1 MAGHDPVTGDPP
13 RPSVRQLARAL
24 LRLARGRHRLRH
36 VPSVAQV
43 AGMARWDGVEPCS
56 YDLDP
61 EAGNWIPGEAEEA
74 VAAQRGKY
82 GLCFTCER
90 AGGRMSEFV
99 VLDCG
104 RAFDLRGSSR
114 LERV

>member
-24 LRLARGRHRLRH
+24 LRLARWRHQLRH
-36 VPSVAQV
+36 LPSVAQV

-56 YDLDP
+56 YLLDATANWLP
-61 EAGNWIPGEAEEA
+61 EAAEHA
-74 VAAQRGKY
+74 VAGQRGRY

-90 AGGRMSEFV
+90 AGGRQSEFV

>member
-1 MAGHDPVTGDPP
+1 MAGQDPVKGELP
-13 RPSVRQLARAL
+13 RPSVGQLARAL
-24 LRLARGRHRLRH
+24 VRLARWRHRLRH
-36 VPSVAQV
+36 VPRVAQV
-43 AGMARWDGVEPCS
+43 AALARWDGVEPCS
-56 YDLDP
+56 YLLGR
-61 EAGNWIPGEAEEA
+61 AVNWIPGEAEQA
-74 VAAQRGKY
+74 VAAQRGRY

-90 AGGRMSEFV
+90 AGGRWSEFV

>member
-1 MAGHDPVTGDPP
+1 MAGEDPVKGGLP
-13 RPSVRQLARAL
+13 RPSVWQLACAL
-24 LRLARGRHRLRH
+24 LTLACWWRRLRH

-43 AGMARWDGVEPCS
+43 AALARWDGVEPCS
-56 YDLDP
+56 YLLDASVNWLP
-61 EAGNWIPGEAEEA
+61 EAAEQA
-74 VAAQRGKY
+74 VAAQRGRY

-90 AGGRMSEFV
+90 ASGRWSELV